1 MFHMVIEVTP
11 MAWKLFQVSNGH
23 KSLENFELEAADVPA
38 VLYQLKEHFQKRLDA
53 GSKVGIEVL
62 SAAAAEVWID
72 GSKLTVGWD
81 NWSGLFA
88 MAWDADGDRIVREIE
103 GYMQQEVN

>member
-1 MFHMVIEVTP
+1 

-38 VLYQLKEHFQKRLDA
+38 VLYQLKGHFQKRLDA
-53 GSKVGIEVL
+53 GSKVGLEVL

-81 NWSGLFA
+81 NWSGLSLWHG
-88 MAWDADGDRIVREIE
+88 MQTGIVLSGKSKDICSRR
-103 GYMQQEVN
+103 